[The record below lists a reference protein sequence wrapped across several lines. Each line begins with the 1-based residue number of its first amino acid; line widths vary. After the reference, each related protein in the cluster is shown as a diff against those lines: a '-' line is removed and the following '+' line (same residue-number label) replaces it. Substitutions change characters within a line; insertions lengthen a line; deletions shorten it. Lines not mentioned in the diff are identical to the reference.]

1 MILDYFGDLNWL
13 AILVAAIAWF
23 VFSAIWY
30 SVPPLSSAWQRAAKV
45 TPADGPPLVMLLIP
59 TFIGYFVTT
68 VVIALLAKAIQ
79 ATDCRWVGSG
89 CRAGSWIRSNRSP
102 GHPALRAEG
111 RFLLVDQRDQCD
123 HLVLHRRRHCH
134 DLGLTAR
141 PSSARHA
148 GFDSAGWSV
157 SADPAERRDN
167 LAPHR

>member
-79 ATDCRWVGSG
+79 ATDFADGL
-89 CRAGSWIRSNRSP
+89 
-102 GHPALRAEG
+102 ALG
-111 RFLLVDQRDQCD
+111 V
-123 HLVLHRRRHCH
+123 V
-134 DLGLTAR
+134 LGL
-141 PSSARHA
+141 
-148 GFDSAGWSV
+148 GFGVIGALV
-157 SADPAERRDN
+157 TQLYERKGGSYWLINGINAIISYSIAAVIVTIWD
-167 LAPHR
+167 

>member
-79 ATDCRWVGSG
+79 ATDFADGL
-89 CRAGSWIRSNRSP
+89 
-102 GHPALRAEG
+102 ALG
-111 RFLLVDQRDQCD
+111 V
-123 HLVLHRRRHCH
+123 V
-134 DLGLTAR
+134 LGL
-141 PSSARHA
+141 
-148 GFDSAGWSV
+148 GFGVIGALV
-157 SADPAERRDN
+157 SQLYERKGGSYWLINGINAIISYSIAAVIVTIWD
-167 LAPHR
+167 